1 MLLGLA
7 EVAGVQAMRRGLGC
21 WILVLIYAIFHR
33 GFKKGLFDSACFKFT
48 LEESLQ
54 FNK

>member
-7 EVAGVQAMRRGLGC
+7 EVGGVQAMRKGLGC
-21 WILVLIYAIFHR
+21 WFLVHIYAISYR
-33 GFKKGLFDSACFKFT
+33 DFKKGLFDSACFKFT
-48 LEESLQ
+48 LEGSLE

>member
-7 EVAGVQAMRRGLGC
+7 EVGGVQARRKGLGC
-21 WILVLIYAIFHR
+21 SFLVIIYAISHR
-33 GFKKGLFDSACFKFT
+33 DFKKGLLDSACFKFT
-48 LEESLQ
+48 LEGSLA

>member
-7 EVAGVQAMRRGLGC
+7 EVVGVQGMRRGLCC
-21 WILVLIYAIFHR
+21 WFLVLIYAIFHR
-33 GFKKGLFDSACFKFT
+33 DFKKGLFDSACFKFT
-48 LEESLQ
+48 LEGSLE